1 MKKLAIVTTH
11 PVQYNVPWL
20 LRLAEKDITIKVFYT
35 YEQSSNGNVYDH
47 GFGKDIRWDIPL
59 LEGYEYEFV
68 PNTSKKPGLE
78 SFWGIVN
85 PDLITRIEAWEP
97 DSLLVIGWN
106 YSSHLQV
113 MRYFHNKIPLFFRGD
128 SVLLHEKMGLRKLA
142 RRIFLTWVYRHI
154 DYALYVGSNNKSYYL
169 RHGLKPHQMV
179 FSPQAIDIARFS
191 QPAES
196 YKLRAQGWKQE
207 LGIPANNLTV
217 LFAGKMTRV
226 KNPFFLIELAKA
238 CSHLPISFILVGDGQ
253 LKEEMMRQSANLPNM
268 VFMDFQNQSVMP
280 SVYRMGDVYIM
291 PSLSETWGMG
301 INEAM
306 ACGIPVIASERV
318 GCAADLVLE
327 NKTGITF
334 RLGDT
339 KKCVDFLK
347 RICDN
352 PEYLAEMGTCASALI
367 QFFSFSHIVDSVS
380 RTMDV
385 QSIELKRRSLLN
397 AAL

>member
-20 LRLAEKDITIKVFYT
+20 LRLAEKDIAIKVFYT

-85 PDLITRIEAWEP
+85 PDLVARIEDWHA
-97 DSLLVIGWN
+97 DCLLVIGWN

-113 MRYFHNKIPLFFRGD
+113 MRYFHNKLPLFFRGD
-128 SVLLHEKMGLRKLA
+128 SVLLHEKMGLRMLA

-154 DYALYVGSNNKSYYL
+154 DYALYVGSNNRSYYL
-169 RHGLKPHQMV
+169 RHGLKPQQMV

-191 QPAES
+191 QPVEAYS
-196 YKLRAQGWKQE
+196 LQAQRWKQE
-207 LGIPANNLTV
+207 LGIPENNLTV

-238 CSHLPISFILVGDGQ
+238 CRDLPVSFIVVGDGP
-253 LKEEMMRQSANLPNM
+253 LKEEMIRQSAGQPNM

-280 SVYRMGDVYIM
+280 AVYRMGDVYIM

-306 ACGIPVIASERV
+306 ACGIPVMASEQV

-334 RLGDT
+334 PLGDT
-339 KKCVDFLK
+339 QKCVDFLK
-347 RICDN
+347 RVCDN
-352 PEYLAEMGTCASALI
+352 PEYLSEMGTCASALI

>member
-20 LRLAEKDITIKVFYT
+20 LRLAEKDIAIKVFYT

-85 PDLITRIEAWEP
+85 PDLIARIEDWRA
-97 DSLLVIGWN
+97 DCLLVIGWN

-113 MRYFHNKIPLFFRGD
+113 MRYFHNKLPLFFRGD
-128 SVLLHEKMGLRKLA
+128 SVLLHEKMGLRMLA

-154 DYALYVGSNNKSYYL
+154 DYALYVGSNNRSYYL
-169 RHGLKPHQMV
+169 RHGLKPQQMV

-191 QPAES
+191 QPVEAYS
-196 YKLRAQGWKQE
+196 LQAQRWKQE
-207 LGIPANNLTV
+207 LGIPENNLTV
-217 LFAGKMTRV
+217 LFAGKMTKV

-238 CSHLPISFILVGDGQ
+238 CRDLPVSFIVVGDGP
-253 LKEEMMRQSANLPNM
+253 LKEEMIRQSAGQPNM

-280 SVYRMGDVYIM
+280 AVYRMGDVYIM

-306 ACGIPVIASERV
+306 ACGIPVMASEQV

-334 RLGDT
+334 PLGDT
-339 KKCVDFLK
+339 QKCVDFLK
-347 RICDN
+347 RVCDN
-352 PEYLAEMGTCASALI
+352 PEYLSEMGTCASALI